1 MRIRI
6 FAASHRIM
14 SKKTG
19 DKGEQIA
26 VNHLRKKGY
35 TILDVNW
42 RDHYLE
48 LDIIAQKDNFLVIIE
63 VKTGNS
69 ITFGEPHEWVTRKK
83 QMRIIKA
90 ANAYVLE
97 HNIQTE
103 TRFDIVAVL
112 LTAQGPQVNH
122 IEDAFSTVG

>member
-1 MRIRI
+1 
-6 FAASHRIM
+6 M

-26 VNHLRKKGY
+26 ANHLRKRGY
-35 TILDVNW
+35 TILEVNW
-42 RDHYLE
+42 RHQHLE
-48 LDIIAQKDNFLVIIE
+48 LDIIAQKDNFLVIVE

-83 QMRIIKA
+83 QLRIIKA
-90 ANAYVLE
+90 ADAYVME

-103 TRFDIVAVL
+103 TRFDIVGIL
-112 LTAQGPQVNH
+112 LTAQDPQVNH
-122 IEDAFSTVG
+122 IEDAFSTAG